1 MARVPRSELDHLV
14 VTAPDLATG
23 HEFLHRALGVIPQS
37 GGEHPRM
44 GTHNCFVRMG
54 ERVYLEVIAADPDV
68 RPPGRPRWFQ
78 LDRPES
84 VRACRLA
91 TWVVRTD
98 DIRAAA
104 AASPVPL
111 GSVEPMSRGKLDW
124 LITIPGDGSMPLEG
138 VAPSLIQW
146 PGRTHPADAL
156 EDTGCRLLRLEGFH
170 RDPDTVN
177 RMLEA
182 IGFQGKFD
190 VSPLAPGQPPHLVA
204 HIQTPAG
211 LRRLRGA

>member
-1 MARVPRSELDHLV
+1 MPRSELDHLV
-14 VTAPDLATG
+14 VTAPDLSTG
-23 HEFLHRALGVIPQS
+23 VEFLHRALGVIPQQ

-44 GTHNCFVRMG
+44 GTHNCFVRLG
-54 ERVYLEVIAADPDV
+54 ERVYLEVIAADPDA

-104 AASPVPL
+104 AASPVPP
-111 GSVEPMSRGKLDW
+111 GRVEAMSRGDLNW
-124 LITIPGDGSMPLEG
+124 LITIPEDGGMPLEG

-146 PGRTHPADAL
+146 PADATHPADRL
-156 EDTGCRLLRLEGFH
+156 EDTGCRLTRLEGFH
-170 RDPDTVN
+170 RDPDRVSE
-177 RMLEA
+177 MLKA

-190 VSPLAPGQPPHLVA
+190 ISPLAPGQPPHLVA
-204 HIQTPAG
+204 HIQTPIG
-211 LRRLRGA
+211 PRRIRGA

>member
-1 MARVPRSELDHLV
+1 MPRSELDHLV

-44 GTHNCFVRMG
+44 GTHNCFVRLG
-54 ERVYLEVIAADPDV
+54 ERMYLEVIAADPEA

-104 AASPVPL
+104 AASPVSL

-124 LITIPGDGSMPLEG
+124 LITIPEDGSMPLEG
-138 VAPSLIQW
+138 VVPTLIQW
-146 PGRTHPADAL
+146 PGETHPADAL
-156 EDTGCRLLRLEGFH
+156 MDTGCRLLRLEGFH
-170 RDPDTVN
+170 RDPDKVSG
-177 RMLEA
+177 MLEA
-182 IGFQGKFD
+182 IGFEGRFD

-211 LRRLRGA
+211 ARRLRGA